1 MFLRNIPV
9 QIAKGQTCKRGSLS
23 SQRQLGLW
31 GVRLR
36 GAGPAWPSGQKGK
49 REGVELH
56 IQSLERILR
65 EQGRYALPADWL
77 SSVLGLWAQAAGRCT
92 LGVNSAGGGL
102 LAVEMNQ
109 RHQALGQ
116 PCLQQKGVIQELLGR
131 GSLLGFPYQHPLQEV
146 SQHWGDL

>member
-1 MFLRNIPV
+1 M
-9 QIAKGQTCKRGSLS
+9 
-23 SQRQLGLW
+23 
-31 GVRLR
+31 RLK

-65 EQGRYALPADWL
+65 EQRQEGPA
-77 SSVLGLWAQAAGRCT
+77 SGLAAQRPWPVGTGGRCT

-102 LAVEMNQ
+102 LVVEMNQ